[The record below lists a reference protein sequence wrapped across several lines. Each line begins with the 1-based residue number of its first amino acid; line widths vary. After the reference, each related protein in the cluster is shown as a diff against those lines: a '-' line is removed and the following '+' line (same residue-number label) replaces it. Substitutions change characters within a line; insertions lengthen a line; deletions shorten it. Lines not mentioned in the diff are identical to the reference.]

1 MNLLVKIMLRKDLKN
16 GERDLRISEGRMLKQ
31 KKTTGSALTMFWAGA
46 RMGCPW
52 ECTEASAAVTKA
64 PDDRSER
71 EQAPS
76 GAGFLQPLSEF
87 LTLGDKLQEDLG

>member
-1 MNLLVKIMLRKDLKN
+1 
-16 GERDLRISEGRMLKQ
+16 
-31 KKTTGSALTMFWAGA
+31 
-46 RMGCPW
+46 MGCPW

-87 LTLGDKLQEDLG
+87 LTLGDKLQEGLG